1 MHSAPFTVGPLF
13 SKVVTYDNLH
23 EFSKPARHIVAKK
36 RLNIMKTY
44 KANKG
49 NSIAAL
55 KTQTGIKIT
64 HKEIFGKGAMETM
77 KCQD

>member
-1 MHSAPFTVGPLF
+1 
-13 SKVVTYDNLH
+13 
-23 EFSKPARHIVAKK
+23 VAKK
-36 RLNIMKTY
+36 RLNIMKMY

-49 NSIAAL
+49 NSVAAL
-55 KTQTGIKIT
+55 KTQRGIKIT